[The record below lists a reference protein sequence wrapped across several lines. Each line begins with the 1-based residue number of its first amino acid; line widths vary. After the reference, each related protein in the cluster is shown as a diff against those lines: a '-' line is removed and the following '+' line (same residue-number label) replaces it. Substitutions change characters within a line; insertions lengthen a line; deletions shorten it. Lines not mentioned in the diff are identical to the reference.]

1 MGFYHIP
8 VLLPQ
13 AMEALSVQ
21 CDGVYVD
28 CTAGGG
34 SHSAAIHEK
43 LTTGKLICID
53 RDPYAIAHLNE
64 KFSAYIPE
72 KVEIFH
78 VTYDNIGAILGE
90 RKAKGVLA
98 DLGVSSV
105 QLDTAERGFSFHN
118 DAPLDMRMGQEGK
131 TAADVVNAYSEAD
144 LSGII
149 FNYGDEKF
157 ARSIAKNIVKSRTEK
172 PIETTFE
179 LVDIIKKSMPAKA
192 MRDGHPARRTFQ
204 AIRIEVNDE
213 IRILENSVEAMF
225 EGLEIGGTL
234 SIITFHSLEDRV
246 VKNIFRELCM
256 GCTCP
261 KEFPVCVCNK
271 TPRGKIKH
279 KPITASEEELKQNPR
294 ARSAKLRSIIRL
306 K

>member
-34 SHSAAIHEK
+34 SHSAAILEK

-78 VTYDNIGAILGE
+78 DTYDNIGAILGE

-98 DLGVSSV
+98 DLGVASV

-131 TAADVVNAYSEAD
+131 TAADVVTAYSAAD
-144 LSGII
+144 MSGII
-149 FNYGDEKF
+149 INYGDEKI
-157 ARSIAKNIVKSRTEK
+157 ARSKASNIV
-172 PIETTFE
+172 
-179 LVDIIKKSMPAKA
+179 
-192 MRDGHPARRTFQ
+192 
-204 AIRIEVNDE
+204 
-213 IRILENSVEAMF
+213 
-225 EGLEIGGTL
+225 
-234 SIITFHSLEDRV
+234 
-246 VKNIFRELCM
+246 
-256 GCTCP
+256 
-261 KEFPVCVCNK
+261 
-271 TPRGKIKH
+271 
-279 KPITASEEELKQNPR
+279 
-294 ARSAKLRSIIRL
+294 
-306 K
+306 

>member
-1 MGFYHIP
+1 
-8 VLLPQ
+8 
-13 AMEALSVQ
+13 
-21 CDGVYVD
+21 
-28 CTAGGG
+28 
-34 SHSAAIHEK
+34 
-43 LTTGKLICID
+43 
-53 RDPYAIAHLNE
+53 
-64 KFSAYIPE
+64 
-72 KVEIFH
+72 
-78 VTYDNIGAILGE
+78 
-90 RKAKGVLA
+90 
-98 DLGVSSV
+98 
-105 QLDTAERGFSFHN
+105 
-118 DAPLDMRMGQEGK
+118 
-131 TAADVVNAYSEAD
+131 VNAYSEAD